1 MGRAAG
7 NQNAAGQGNTFTG
20 YESGFGNQTGNSNSC
35 YGVTACLHNST
46 GIGNVALGAG
56 AGFRNETGSRNTFV
70 GTDSAFGILSQS
82 NGNNNTFTG
91 WEAGFTNKTGGDN
104 NVFYGYQAGVANTTG
119 RNNVFYG
126 YQAGST
132 NIAGSNNVYLAHFGV
147 AGDNNTIRLGMNGP
161 QNRAFFEPILSNIS
175 TFLSPNIPVL
185 TIATSGANAGQ
196 LGYQLISTGGNVNG
210 NCPPGPG
217 GFFITQWLGLNT
229 IGCSPIFH
237 KTSNDFIGIGTTTPS
252 TELDV
257 NGDIN
262 AKYDRTSYQIN
273 ESTVLQAFGSGNL
286 FVGFGTGTAGPN
298 SGTANTFV
306 GGAAG
311 QHNTTGHD
319 NAFFGNNAGLSNVGG
334 TSNGGSLNTFVGTD
348 AGFFNV
354 SGSENTFVG
363 WNAGGEYVN
372 SSNNTYVGYQAGVV
386 MKDPGGNN
394 TCVGAYC
401 GNNFANPITG
411 GNNIYVGYNAGSGN
425 GGTNNNNLYIGNVG
439 AAENSTTRIGTSQT
453 NAFMAGIWNVAINPG
468 KLVCIDASGH
478 LGTTC
483 TLAPQAQGSPQQEQ
497 VIAQQQQQI
506 ESLQKQNAEFQ
517 QRLAR
522 LESLIAQK

>member
-1 MGRAAG
+1 MR
-7 NQNAAGQGNTFTG
+7 
-20 YESGFGNQTGNSNSC
+20 
-35 YGVTACLHNST
+35 
-46 GIGNVALGAG
+46 I
-56 AGFRNETGSRNTFV
+56 
-70 GTDSAFGILSQS
+70 
-82 NGNNNTFTG
+82 
-91 WEAGFTNKTGGDN
+91 
-104 NVFYGYQAGVANTTG
+104 
-119 RNNVFYG
+119 
-126 YQAGST
+126 
-132 NIAGSNNVYLAHFGV
+132 
-147 AGDNNTIRLGMNGP
+147 GMNGP
-161 QNRAFFEPILSNIS
+161 NPFQVNRVFMEPILSN
-175 TFLSPNIPVL
+175 PNAL
-185 TIATSGANAGQ
+185 TTVVTINTTGGPATLGQ
-196 LGYQLISTGGNVNG
+196 LGYATFSGVSGS
-210 NCPPGPG
+210 CPPGPG
-217 GFFITQWLGLNT
+217 GFFITQWLSLNT

-237 KTSNDFIGIGTTTPS
+237 KTSNDFIGIGTTNPS

-273 ESTVLQAFGSGNL
+273 ESTVLQAFGAGNL

-311 QHNTTGHD
+311 NKNTTGHD

-334 TSNGGSLNTFVGTD
+334 TSNGGSLNTFLGTD

-363 WNAGGEYVN
+363 WNAGGEYVT

-439 AAENSTTRIGTSQT
+439 AAENSTTRIGTFQT
-453 NAFMAGIWNVAINPG
+453 NAYMAGIFGVAITSG
-468 KLVCIDASGH
+468 AKLVCIDASGH

-483 TLAPQAQGSPQQEQ
+483 TLAPQGQIKTQGEQ

-517 QRLAR
+517 ERLAR